1 MFGFLRKA
9 YLRKKLGPPVVIVS
23 GLPRSGTSMMMKM
36 LTAAGLEIVTDNVR
50 TADPDNPKGYFEYE
64 RVKELDKG
72 GDKGWLREHK
82 GKVLKIIS
90 FLLKDLPDDCFYQ
103 VIFMRRDLEEVIAS
117 QNKMLDRRGEP
128 RDEAGDEKM
137 IQLYRNHLR
146 KVELILEQRPNV
158 GLLDVS
164 YRQVIDEPQE
174 QAVRVAKFLGLKVE
188 PDRVASAVDRRLYR
202 NREQA

>member
-1 MFGFLRKA
+1 MFAPLRRA
-9 YLRKKLGPPVVIVS
+9 YLRKKLGPPIVIVS

-50 TADPDNPKGYFEYE
+50 TADEDNPKGYFEYE

-72 GDKGWLREHK
+72 TDKGWLREHR

-90 FLLKDLPDDCFYQ
+90 FLLRDLPDECFYR

-128 RDEAGDEKM
+128 RDEAGDKKM
-137 IQLYRNHLR
+137 IKLYGNHLR
-146 KVELILEQRPNV
+146 KVELILGGRPNFE
-158 GLLDVS
+158 LLDVG
-164 YRQVIDEPQE
+164 YRQVIDEPRE
-174 QAVRVAKFLGLKVE
+174 QAVRVAKFLGLKIE
-188 PDRVASAVDRRLYR
+188 PDEMASAVDRSLYR
-202 NREQA
+202 NRQQA

>member
-1 MFGFLRKA
+1 MLALLRRA

-36 LTAAGLEIVTDNVR
+36 LTAAGLEIVSDNIR
-50 TADPDNPKGYFEYE
+50 AADEDNPKGYFEYE

-72 GDKGWLREHK
+72 GDKGWLQEHK

-117 QNKMLDRRGEP
+117 QNKMLDRRGEA
-128 RDEAGDEKM
+128 RDQAGDEKM
-137 IQLYRNHLR
+137 MQLYRNHLR
-146 KVELILEQRPNV
+146 KVELVLEQRPNFE
-158 GLLDVS
+158 LLDVH
-164 YRQVIDEPQE
+164 YRQVVDEPRE
-174 QAVRVAKFLGLKVE
+174 QAARVAKFLGLKVE
-188 PDRVASAVDRRLYR
+188 PDLVASAVDRRLYR
-202 NREQA
+202 NRQQA